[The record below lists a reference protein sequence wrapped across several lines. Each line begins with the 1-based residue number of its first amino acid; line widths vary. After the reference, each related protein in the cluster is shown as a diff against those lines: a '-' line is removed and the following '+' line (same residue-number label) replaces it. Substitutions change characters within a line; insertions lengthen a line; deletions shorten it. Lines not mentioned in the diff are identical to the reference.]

1 MEFLLFLY
9 FIIIL
14 SAVFHEF
21 LHAWTADQL
30 GDPTAKH
37 LGRLTLNPL
46 KHMDLFGT
54 VLLPLFLLFTVGGF
68 IGYAKPVPYNPL
80 NLRDKKYG
88 DTKVAFAGPVGN
100 FLLAVLFAPFVRFAP
115 LEGAFVLAITWIIYI
130 NIFLGLFNLIPIPPL
145 DGSKLLMNLFP
156 RSRFAIMQF
165 SFVGVFLAIMFAI
178 IFLPGLA
185 SLIYYGL
192 TGQAFLPVRF

>member
-21 LHAWTADQL
+21 LHAWTADYL
-30 GDPTAKH
+30 GDSTAKL

-54 VLLPLFLLFTVGGF
+54 VLLPLLLLFTVGGF

-80 NLRDKKYG
+80 NLRDRKYG
-88 DTKVAFAGPVGN
+88 DTKVAFAGPAGN
-100 FLLAVLFAPFVRFAP
+100 FLLAALFAPLVRFAP
-115 LEGAFVLAITWIIYI
+115 LEGTFMLAITWIIYI

-156 RSRFAIMQF
+156 RSRFTLMRF

-178 IFLPGLA
+178 MFLPGLA